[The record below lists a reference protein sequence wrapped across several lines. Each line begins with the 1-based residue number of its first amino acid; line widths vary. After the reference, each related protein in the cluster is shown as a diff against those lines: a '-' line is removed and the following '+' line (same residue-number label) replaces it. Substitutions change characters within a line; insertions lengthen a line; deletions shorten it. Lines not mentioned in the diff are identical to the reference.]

1 MRIST
6 MTTTRETKPVEEK
19 EVSNPFY
26 SKREREYLRWAAE
39 HPEQVHSAHADSL
52 QEGFEYFFTTRS
64 DTMPDGGPSIRRVG
78 MLGERG
84 MPKRVMPALVRTM
97 LTVMRGMNSSWKE
110 TNKYLEDMTP
120 TPFKPRPK
128 LWDELTAF
136 VDSKWDDVIIAFTEL
151 PEQMIFKGKYTLF
164 KHAIVV
170 GQEMKKKEMDHA
182 PEYRA
187 GKEVMRVYGS
197 LGLVV
202 NDIAKWLRKKGVRCQ
217 SNHPLGGLTN
227 TTSLAAKAG
236 MGWQGRNGLLITP
249 EYGQR
254 IRLAPVFI
262 EHKYFEY
269 TDKREHDWIEEYCE
283 MCKRCERE
291 CPQQAIY
298 SQKIVRMTD
307 VPGIDTWRTCID
319 RDLCFDYFWKTMG
332 CSVCVKVCPFSQAGD
347 TYERLRAIANRRI

>member
-1 MRIST
+1 
-6 MTTTRETKPVEEK
+6 MTSLDQEKQREEDELPN
-19 EVSNPFY
+19 SPFY
-26 SKREREYLRWAAE
+26 SKQEREYLRWTLDHQDEVYSA
-39 HPEQVHSAHADSL
+39 HPESL

-64 DTMPDGGPSIRRVG
+64 DTLPQERPSIRKVG

-84 MPKRVMPALVRTM
+84 MPKRVMPAMMKTM
-97 LTVMRGMNSSWKE
+97 LTIFRGMSSSWKE
-110 TNKYLEDMTP
+110 TNKYLDDLSP
-120 TPFKPRPK
+120 TPFEPKPK
-128 LWDELTAF
+128 LWNELVDF
-136 VDSKWDDVIIAFTEL
+136 VQDKWDDVIIAFTEL
-151 PEQMIFKGKYTLF
+151 PEQMIFRGKSTLF
-164 KHAIVV
+164 KYAIVV
-170 GQEMKKKEMDHA
+170 GQEMKKDKIDHA
-182 PEYRA
+182 PEYQA

-197 LGLVV
+197 LGIVV
-202 NDIAKWLRKKGVRCQ
+202 NDIAKWLRKKGIRCQ

-254 IRLAPVFI
+254 IRLAPVFL

-269 TDKREHDWIEEYCE
+269 TDNRNHDWIEEYCE

-298 SQKIVRMTD
+298 SEKIVRMTG
-307 VPGIDTWRTCID
+307 VPGVDSWRTCID

-332 CSVCVKVCPFSQAGD
+332 CSVCVKVCPFSRAGD
-347 TYERLRAIANRRI
+347 TYSKLRALVERKH